1 MKAAV
6 IHGPGDIRI
15 EDIPYPILEPGEV
28 IVRIGACGVCG
39 SDLPRALDGKAHFY
53 PTVVG
58 HEAAGEVVE
67 VGAEVTRFDPGD
79 RVAVAPLVPCM
90 ECEACQLGRYSLC
103 RQYSFIGSR
112 RQGCMA
118 EYVAIPERSL
128 VPIPKELSY
137 EQAAMLEPATVSLY
151 GLLKVGSLA
160 GTSVTVLGVGT
171 IGLFAVMWA
180 KFLGASQVLAVDIND
195 WKLERAR
202 ELGADAVVNSKKLS
216 TAEGGL
222 AETIR
227 SLTSG
232 AGCGLAV
239 ETAGHPITQVQAV
252 EICAN
257 GGRGLY
263 VGPAHEPVQFEAKAF
278 EAIIRKELVI
288 YGSWMSYSAPFPGR
302 EWQIAVTALADGALE
317 PSAMITHRFGLA
329 DAREAFETLRS
340 CDRAIKVML
349 LMDDSQ
355 R

>member
-151 GLLKVGSLA
+151 GRLKVGSLA

-195 WKLERAR
+195 WKL
-202 ELGADAVVNSKKLS
+202 
-216 TAEGGL
+216 
-222 AETIR
+222 
-227 SLTSG
+227 
-232 AGCGLAV
+232 
-239 ETAGHPITQVQAV
+239 
-252 EICAN
+252 
-257 GGRGLY
+257 
-263 VGPAHEPVQFEAKAF
+263 
-278 EAIIRKELVI
+278 
-288 YGSWMSYSAPFPGR
+288 
-302 EWQIAVTALADGALE
+302 
-317 PSAMITHRFGLA
+317 
-329 DAREAFETLRS
+329 
-340 CDRAIKVML
+340 
-349 LMDDSQ
+349 
-355 R
+355 

>member
-1 MKAAV
+1 MRAAM
-6 IHGPGDIRI
+6 IYGPGDIRI
-15 EDIPYPILEPGEV
+15 EDIPHPKPEPGEV
-28 IVRIGACGVCG
+28 IVRIRACGICG

-58 HEAAGEVVE
+58 HEAAGEIVE
-67 VGAEVTRFDPGD
+67 IGSKVTKFSPGD

-103 RQYSFIGSR
+103 GQYSFVGSR

-128 VPIPKELSY
+128 VPIPKDLSF
-137 EQAAMLEPATVSLY
+137 EQAAMLEPATVPLY

-160 GTSVTVLGVGT
+160 GLSVAVLGVGT

-180 KFLGASQVLAVDIND
+180 KFLGASQVIAVDISD

-202 ELGADAVVNSKKLS
+202 ELGADEVINSNGLGS
-216 TAEGGL
+216 AEGGL
-222 AETIR
+222 VGAIK
-227 SLTSG
+227 SVTSG
-232 AGCGLAV
+232 AGCDLAV

-257 GGRGLY
+257 GGKVLY
-263 VGPAHEPVQFEAKAF
+263 VGTAHEPVHFEPKAF
-278 EAIIRKELVI
+278 EAIVRKELVI

-302 EWQIAVTALADGALE
+302 EWQIAAKALSDGALD
-317 PSAMITHRFGLA
+317 PSAMITHRFELS

-340 CDRAIKVML
+340 CDKAIKVML
-349 LMDDSQ
+349 FMDDIQ
-355 R
+355 A